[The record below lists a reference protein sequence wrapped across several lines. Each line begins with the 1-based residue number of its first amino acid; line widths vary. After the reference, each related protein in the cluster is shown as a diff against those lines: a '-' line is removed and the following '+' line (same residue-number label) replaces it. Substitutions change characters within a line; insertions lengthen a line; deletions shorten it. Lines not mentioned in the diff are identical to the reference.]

1 MEADFSG
8 YVTKAGL
15 KCTDGRTIMPDA
27 FKHQDKVTV
36 PLVWQHGHTN
46 PENVLGHA
54 VLENRSDGVYGY
66 AFFNDTPPAK
76 HAKAMVE
83 HKDIKF
89 LSIYANQLV
98 EKAKSV
104 YHGVIREVSLVLAGA
119 NPGAVI
125 DNVRISHGDG
135 LEPELLEEE
144 AVIYTGLELVHGDAT
159 ATVDKEDQKDGGA
172 DEATEDDATMQEI
185 FDSLTDKQKDVVHYM
200 IGAALEAQA
209 EGADG
214 GDGSV
219 SQSDNKNEG
228 DLTHKE
234 GTEGNMSRV
243 NVFDQNKKDG
253 DTGGVEPYAL
263 THDDMKGIMAD
274 ADRRGSLKAA
284 VEDFAIQHGIDNI
297 EVLFPQARN
306 IDQTP
311 EFLSRRMEW
320 VAGVLNGTKKSPF
333 SRIRSRSA
341 DITME
346 EARALGYIKGNM
358 KKEEFFSVTARTTT
372 PTTVYKKQKLDRDDI
387 IDITDFD
394 VVVWMKAEMRL
405 MLEEELARAILIGDG
420 RPVEDPANAG
430 QPNPD
435 KIKDPQ
441 AAVDGI
447 GVRSILNEHELY
459 ATTINMPLTG
469 AGTSAEWLAVVEGV
483 MRNRRFYKGSG
494 TPTLYTTNQNLVN
507 MLLLKDQMGRR
518 LYNSRADLASALMVS
533 DIVEVEV
540 METEP
545 DVIGIIVN
553 LSDYVIGTDR
563 GGELNFFDFFDIDF
577 NQYKYLYETRLSG
590 ALTKLKSALILRVAP
605 AGGAAVV
612 PVAPTF
618 DAATNTI
625 TVPTDANADYT
636 IDGNP
641 AADGSTFV
649 VPDGTSVVVEATPAA
664 GKYFT
669 ENYDTSWT
677 YAAG

>member
-358 KKEEFFSVTARTTT
+358 KKEEFFRVSARTTG

-394 VVVWMKAEMRL
+394 VVVWLKAEMRI
-405 MLEEELARAILIGDG
+405 MLNEELARAILIGDG
-420 RPVEDPANAG
+420 RDVDDE
-430 QPNPD
+430 D
-435 KIKDPQ
+435 KIKDP
-441 AAVDGI
+441 AGDVDGMGI
-447 GVRSILNEHELY
+447 RSILNEHELY
-459 ATTINMPLTG
+459 VTHVNVGLP
-469 AGTSAEWLAVVEGV
+469 AEDADYNDVVEAI
-483 MRNRRFYKGSG
+483 MRARRFYKGSG
-494 TPTLYTTNQNLVN
+494 TPTFYTSDALIVE
-507 MLLLKDQMGRR
+507 MLLSKDGFGRR
-518 LYNSRADLASALMVS
+518 RWETKAALAASLGVS
-533 DIVEVEV
+533 DVVAVEVFD
-540 METEP
+540 TQP
-545 DVIGIIVN
+545 DLIGIVVN
-553 LSDYVIGTDR
+553 LQDYVVGTDR
-563 GGELNFFDFFDIDF
+563 GGEINFFDDFDIDY

-590 ALTKLKSALILRVAP
+590 ALVKLKSALIIHNEGATATVAVP
-605 AGGAAVV
+605 AV
-612 PVAPTF
+612 PTY
-618 DAATNTI
+618 DADTRTI
-625 TVPTDANADYT
+625 TIPTDANADYSV
-636 IDGNP
+636 DGSP
-641 AADGSTFV
+641 AADGSTH
-649 VPDGTSVVVEATPAA
+649 VVEVGDEVTVTATPVA
-664 GKYFT
+664 GKYFAT
-669 ENYDTSWT
+669 DAQWSY
-677 YAAG
+677 YGR

>member
-36 PLVWQHGHTN
+36 PLVWQHGHDT

-66 AFFNDTPPAK
+66 GFFNDTPHGQTAK
-76 HAKAMVE
+76 GLVE
-83 HKDIKF
+83 HKDIRF

-98 EKAKSV
+98 ERAKSV

-119 NPGAVI
+119 NPGAEI
-125 DNVRISHGDG
+125 DFVRIAHGDG
-135 LEPELLEEE
+135 IPDSILEDE
-144 AVIYTGLELVHGDAT
+144 AVIYTGLELEHAAAPDAE
-159 ATVDKEDQKDGGA
+159 DKKDGGA
-172 DEATEDDATMQEI
+172 DEASEDDATVQDVY
-185 FDSLTDKQKDVVHYM
+185 DSLTDQQKNVVHYM

-209 EGADG
+209 SGDG
-214 GDGSV
+214 GDV
-219 SQSDNKNEG
+219 SQSDNSEG

-234 GTEGNMSRV
+234 GTDDDMSRT

-253 DTGGVEPYAL
+253 EKDGGAQHVL
-263 THDDMKGIMAD
+263 THDAVRGIIAD
-274 ADRRGSLKAA
+274 AERCGSLKAA
-284 VEDFAIQHGIDNI
+284 VEGYALQHGIDNI

-306 IDQTP
+306 IDQIP

-320 VAGVLNGTKKSPF
+320 VQGVLNGTKKSPF

-394 VVVWMKAEMRL
+394 VVSWMKAEMRV
-405 MLEEELARAILIGDG
+405 MLDEELARAVLIGDG
-420 RPVEDPANAG
+420 RPVEDPAHAG
-430 QPNPD
+430 EPNPD
-435 KIKDPQ
+435 KIKDPAG
-441 AAVDGI
+441 AAEGA
-447 GVRSILNEHELY
+447 GVRAIINEHELY
-459 ATTINMPLTG
+459 ATTINIPLTG
-469 AGTSAEWLAVVEGV
+469 AGTQAEWIAAVESF
-483 MRNRRFYKGSG
+483 MRNRRFYKGTG
-494 TPTLYTTNQNLVN
+494 TPTFYTTNQNVVN

-518 LYNSRADLASALMVS
+518 LYNSRADLASALMVN

-540 METEP
+540 LETVP
-545 DVIGIIVN
+545 GLIGIVVN
-553 LSDYVIGTDR
+553 LADYTIGTDK
-563 GGELNFFDFFDIDF
+563 GGEINYFDFFDIDF
-577 NQYKYLYETRLSG
+577 NQYKYLYETRCSG
-590 ALTKLKSALILRVAP
+590 ALTKLKSALIIKSVD
-605 AGGAAVV
+605 AGSEAAVV
-612 PVAPTF
+612 PTAPAF
-618 DAATNTI
+618 NAATNTI
-625 TVPTDANADYT
+625 TIPTDTNADYT
-636 IDGNP
+636 IDGNA

-649 VPDGTSVVVEATPAA
+649 VPDGTSVVVEATPAS
-664 GKYFT
+664 GKYFV